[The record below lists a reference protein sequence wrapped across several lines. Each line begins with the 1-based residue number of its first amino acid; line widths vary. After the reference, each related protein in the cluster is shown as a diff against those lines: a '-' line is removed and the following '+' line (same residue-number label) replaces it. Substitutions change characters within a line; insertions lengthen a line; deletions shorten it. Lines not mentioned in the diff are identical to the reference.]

1 MLCYLARCGSKEQKR
16 GQWAMAMPSCRHFC
30 THGSRSS
37 LETPVQ
43 CFVSVTERGPELAS
57 QQWCVMRA
65 PFREEYVDRGGMKED
80 AYMRLLKIKGGYG
93 ESRQKEQNRAFPC
106 CQQIKVGI
114 VWWDTGSET
123 TGAIRRLGS
132 SWSCVIM
139 SAISCEKKKKWNI
152 IKRSSLWTTYSYDSS
167 SISLCISS
175 HASEGNPKWEAALN
189 EQQTAVWHCLPW
201 SYIWKWRSL
210 DCMSAGWSECPL
222 LSSGL
227 KIAQTTGLKGQFPVV
242 IASGFPIVSRPSH
255 RRLLLFCLAK
265 PLETLGLCY
274 LPSSWWRCPVFPSCS
289 NPKVTNRCLFLSSPK
304 QPLQTYPPHRIVYWW
319 FLLASI
325 MRFALLA
332 NRHIRWDSFH
342 NSLYFLLLY
351 GDHVGYARWPSQ
363 EMYCRYQRKGHSEHL
378 HLLTKRKLQT
388 FVSLIYYIYWLF
400 FASSSHRS

>member
-1 MLCYLARCGSKEQKR
+1 MTAAASVSASRLMHQKAT
-16 GQWAMAMPSCRHFC
+16 Q
-30 THGSRSS
+30 
-37 LETPVQ
+37 
-43 CFVSVTERGPELAS
+43 
-57 QQWCVMRA
+57 
-65 PFREEYVDRGGMKED
+65 
-80 AYMRLLKIKGGYG
+80 
-93 ESRQKEQNRAFPC
+93 
-106 CQQIKVGI
+106 
-114 VWWDTGSET
+114 
-123 TGAIRRLGS
+123 
-132 SWSCVIM
+132 
-139 SAISCEKKKKWNI
+139 
-152 IKRSSLWTTYSYDSS
+152 
-167 SISLCISS
+167 
-175 HASEGNPKWEAALN
+175 KWEAALN

-265 PLETLGLCY
+265 PLETLGLFY
-274 LPSSWWRCPVFPSCS
+274 LPSSWWHCPVFPSCS
-289 NPKVTNRCLFLSSPK
+289 NPKVANRCLFLSSPK
-304 QPLQTYPPHRIVYWW
+304 QPLQTYPPHKTVCWW
-319 FLLASI
+319 FFLASI

-332 NRHIRWDSFH
+332 NGHIRWDSFH

-400 FASSSHRS
+400 FTSSSHRS

>member
-1 MLCYLARCGSKEQKR
+1 MTAAASVSASCLMHQKAT
-16 GQWAMAMPSCRHFC
+16 Q
-30 THGSRSS
+30 
-37 LETPVQ
+37 
-43 CFVSVTERGPELAS
+43 
-57 QQWCVMRA
+57 
-65 PFREEYVDRGGMKED
+65 
-80 AYMRLLKIKGGYG
+80 
-93 ESRQKEQNRAFPC
+93 
-106 CQQIKVGI
+106 
-114 VWWDTGSET
+114 
-123 TGAIRRLGS
+123 
-132 SWSCVIM
+132 
-139 SAISCEKKKKWNI
+139 
-152 IKRSSLWTTYSYDSS
+152 
-167 SISLCISS
+167 
-175 HASEGNPKWEAALN
+175 KWEAALN

-274 LPSSWWRCPVFPSCS
+274 LPWWRCPVFPSCS
-289 NPKVTNRCLFLSSPK
+289 NPKVANRCLFLSSPK

-319 FLLASI
+319 FFSCKYHEICLVSKRTHQV
-325 MRFALLA
+325 RFFSQQPLFSAL
-332 NRHIRWDSFH
+332 N
-342 NSLYFLLLY
+342 

-400 FASSSHRS
+400 FTSSSHRS